1 MATIEKKY
9 VYKVSRNGT
18 YLGVLPNVQSEFGYS
33 HNINS
38 AGTQI
43 QIEIAD
49 SADTSNLAVEELQ
62 DEYGNP
68 LQAEDGST
76 LTTERVADLVGD
88 DNSNA
93 LIRNDN
99 DIEVIEYSETYP
111 NGSTVFRGFISKYK
125 VTFGGTDSVNIT
137 VLSNGQDLNHYLVP
151 GSTTDTLD
159 QSQTE
164 VDGTDPP
171 GDYGIGTWAVGSGS
185 RIYGQEWKVGSGVT
199 NLSVI
204 KLQLQTYVDQD
215 VLVKVWNSASQAI
228 GGTPIGTMTTYVSG
242 TAWTEYTFRLG
253 TPITVTPLSTYF
265 FTIEPTA
272 GTVFNNPTLGIN
284 VFGFSDNIDKYPNG
298 RLYRSLNGAAY
309 ELQSI
314 YFDMYFK
321 TYSLG
326 PSTAKTYT
334 DDDPSTDILSN
345 LMDYYT
351 DSGGALALST
361 PLATGYSV
369 TYTFNINTTLE
380 GINKAL
386 ELAPADWYWY
396 TNPATDTMY
405 FKQTATTADHTLIKG
420 RHINELSI
428 EATKEQIANV
438 VYFTGGEVSAGV
450 NAYVNVNDTTSLAL
464 NRRGLVR
471 LNDAKVKG
479 ASGNAT
485 GTIIANNYIDGHD
498 EQTYITQVEIVD
510 GTYDITTFDL
520 GEIVGF
526 GSFGTFV
533 DRLLLQIVG
542 IQRKVDSVVL
552 SLGVLPHRATEQ
564 MEQVQKSLEASQTT
578 NNPTAPS

>member
-9 VYKVSRNGT
+9 VYKVTRGTT
-18 YLGVLPNVQSEFGYS
+18 YLGVLPNVVSEFSYT

-38 AGTQI
+38 AGTQME
-43 QIEIAD
+43 IEVAD
-49 SADTSNLAVEELQ
+49 TADTSNLSVEDLQ

-88 DNSNA
+88 DNSKA

-99 DIEVIEYSETYP
+99 KIEVIEFSETYP

-125 VTFGGTDSVNIT
+125 VTFGGVDSVSIT

-151 GSTTDTLD
+151 GSSSDTLD
-159 QSQTE
+159 QSQTN
-164 VDGTDPP
+164 T
-171 GDYGIGTWAVGSGS
+171 GDDIGMWNAN
-185 RIYGQEWKVGSGVT
+185 RYGQTFTTGVGIT
-199 NLSVI
+199 NISTIRLN
-204 KLQLQTYVDQD
+204 LLR
-215 VLVKVWNSASQAI
+215 NSAGDKTVRLDLWSNTSSATI
-228 GGTPIGTMTTYVSG
+228 GGTPLGSVSK
-242 TAWTEYTFRLG
+242 TITSASFADYDFTFA
-253 TPITVTPLSTYF
+253 TPITVTASTQYF
-265 FTIEPTA
+265 FSLYVTDA
-272 GTVFNNPTLGIN
+272 SS
-284 VFGFSDNIDKYPNG
+284 VFGDVTTWVGFNAKDTTNPYSGGQI
-298 RLYRSLNGAAY
+298 YRSQSGAAWDGSLSPNY
-309 ELQSI
+309 
-314 YFDMYFK
+314 DMYFK
-321 TYSLG
+321 TYTLA

-334 DDDPSTDILSN
+334 SSDPSTGMLSN
-345 LMDYYT
+345 LMAYYT
-351 DSGGALALST
+351 SSGGALTLST
-361 PLATGYSV
+361 PSATGYSV

-380 GINKAL
+380 GINKAA
-386 ELAPADWYWY
+386 EFGPSNWYWY

-405 FKQTATTADHTLIKG
+405 YKQTATTADHTMIKG
-420 RHINELSI
+420 RHINELTI

-450 NAYVNVNDTTSLAL
+450 NAYVNVNDATSLVN

-471 LNDAKVKG
+471 LNDPKAKG

-485 GTIIANNYIDGHD
+485 GTIIANNYISGHNA
-498 EQTYITQVEIVD
+498 QTYITRIEIID
-510 GTYDITTFDL
+510 GTYDITQFDL

-552 SLGVLPHRATEQ
+552 DLGVLPHRATEQ
-564 MEQVQKSLEASQTT
+564 MEQVQQSLEATQTV